1 MGEVNYF
8 SDRNHWFISKLC
20 LQTACSK
27 SHGCKRKTKTALG
40 KQLRYKMD
48 LSIVGF
54 LRLYQP
60 SIYRSNCCFVFL
72 RMCLPTV
79 ELSSHD
85 ETNTAEVIDQMF
97 EEVLEY
103 AGRMQ
108 GEEVEDEDTED
119 HDSGIGVCPGDKDK
133 MDMESE
139 KEKSEE
145 EHESNGD
152 ELLTF
157 PPSGILSP
165 LSKSVEAVVTPLVR
179 LVHNFELFVH
189 KFNYG
194 AV

>member
-1 MGEVNYF
+1 
-8 SDRNHWFISKLC
+8 
-20 LQTACSK
+20 
-27 SHGCKRKTKTALG
+27 
-40 KQLRYKMD
+40 MD
-48 LSIVGF
+48 LSVVGF
-54 LRLYQP
+54 LQFY
-60 SIYRSNCCFVFL
+60 IYSWVFSDFS
-72 RMCLPTV
+72 RTIVQIVVCECVFPV

-85 ETNTAEVIDQMF
+85 ETNTAEIIDQMF

-108 GEEVEDEDTED
+108 GEDEDTED

-145 EHESNGD
+145 ERDESNAD

-179 LVHNFELFVH
+179 LVHSFELSRLSGESYKCRSSLDLCNVL
-189 KFNYG
+189 NPTNSDWR
-194 AV
+194 

>member
-1 MGEVNYF
+1 
-8 SDRNHWFISKLC
+8 
-20 LQTACSK
+20 
-27 SHGCKRKTKTALG
+27 
-40 KQLRYKMD
+40 
-48 LSIVGF
+48 
-54 LRLYQP
+54 
-60 SIYRSNCCFVFL
+60 
-72 RMCLPTV
+72 MCLPTV

>member
-1 MGEVNYF
+1 
-8 SDRNHWFISKLC
+8 
-20 LQTACSK
+20 
-27 SHGCKRKTKTALG
+27 
-40 KQLRYKMD
+40 MD

-60 SIYRSNCCFVFL
+60 SIYCSNCCLVFL

-108 GEEVEDEDTED
+108 GEGVEDEDTED